1 MSRSEPRVV
10 VVGGGFGGLEAAKTL
25 RHAWASVTLCDR
37 NNYHLF
43 QPLLYQVATGGLA
56 PGEVAAPIRR
66 VLRGQANAAVLLE
79 EVEQIDLER
88 QEVVH
93 ADGRIPYDYLV
104 VATGARHAYFGH
116 DDWEAAAPGLKTL
129 EDALDI
135 RRRIYLAYEEAE
147 RCTDPGRL
155 PALLDF
161 VVIGG
166 GPTGVELAGA
176 IAEIARRTLRR
187 DFRRIDPASSRVIL
201 IEAGPR
207 VLPGLPPELSAS
219 AMAALTAMGVEV
231 RLGTPVSDVSPDG
244 VRLGREWIASR
255 TVIWAAGVEASPLG
269 RALGW
274 PADRAG
280 RIEVLPDLSLPGH
293 PEVFVVGDLAF
304 VSGPGGK
311 PLPGLAPVAMQEG
324 RLAARNIIRRIAGQP
339 TQPFSYHDR
348 GALATIGRRAAV
360 ADIRGLRLTGF
371 PAWLAWLFVHILY
384 LIGFDNRVVVL
395 WHWAYA
401 YATFERAD
409 RLITESRRAMKAGPS
424 C

>member
-25 RHAWASVTLCDR
+25 RHAWVSVTLCDR

-66 VLRGQANAAVLLE
+66 VLRSQANAAVLLE